1 MKTVKYLS
9 MVALVV
15 MGAILASC
23 ENIEQNVAPV
33 VEDNIVVC
41 KFTVS
46 LGSDGTK
53 ALTPAGVKTF
63 AENDRIAIIYKNT
76 GDKTVTALSEKLP
89 AGEYT
94 NNATFTVT
102 LTDPE
107 PNTPVR
113 YIYPAAMLATSV
125 ATDSDVDAS
134 ANINYA
140 ALEDN
145 QDGTLATL
153 GSNFDLAIFDGT
165 LTGEGALPAG
175 EASLTN
181 QLAILAIT
189 LKNSDGSSAIS
200 GDITGMTLK
209 AGSDTYTI
217 SRSAAEGIIYVAIRP
232 TSGATIDVSANT
244 GTMDYIKTLTGK
256 TYAVN
261 SGYNV
266 SWRMTGPFK
275 LAAAAVAGDL
285 YKYVCTK
292 GHIHDRADECT
303 ADCVAKIVYVGSA
316 TDHATYTHGLAF
328 PLTVSTQKTGYDAPG
343 ACSNLNTT
351 TPVANALWVL
361 PSQNQWNTILN
372 TALPH
377 VPTDDPTNY
386 NPANNANYNAFK
398 YLYLGQGCL
407 NPFSSSTTY
416 WSSTESTS
424 GYAYCIKMS
433 SGGWNSSI
441 KNGSKYV
448 RAVLAF

>member
-1 MKTVKYLS
+1 MKTVKYIS
-9 MVALVV
+9 MVALIV

-23 ENIEQNVAPV
+23 ESIEQNVVPV
-33 VEDNIVVC
+33 VEDNIVIC

-46 LGSDGTK
+46 IGTDETK
-53 ALTPAGVKTF
+53 ALDPTTRNKTF
-63 AENDRIAIIYKNT
+63 AAGEQIAVIYKNT
-76 GDKTVTALSEKLP
+76 NSETVTVLSEALP
-89 AGEYT
+89 AGDYGD
-94 NNATFTVT
+94 NATFTVT
-102 LTDPE
+102 LTNPK
-107 PNTPVR
+107 PGSAVR

-125 ATDSDVDAS
+125 ATDSDVNSDA
-134 ANINYA
+134 NVNYA
-140 ALEDN
+140 ALET

-153 GSNFDLAIFDGT
+153 CSNLDLAIFDGT
-165 LTGEGALPAG
+165 LTSEGALPAG

-200 GDITGMTLK
+200 GVIKGMTLK

-256 TYAVN
+256 TYAGN

-275 LAAAAVAGDL
+275 FAAAAVAGDL

-361 PSQNQWNTILN
+361 PSQNQWNTILS

-386 NPANNANYNAFK
+386 NPDNNANYNAFK

-424 GYAYCIKMS
+424 GYAYCITMS